1 MNKTIPEVP
10 RVDRGLLMQCR
21 KGLLVMDPILL
32 RIRQRVW
39 NHIRLIPMKV
49 ARHYNHQ
56 LAGKM
61 HLFQIYKFQGWII
74 LRFSRMILGNRVSWN
89 SRWICKERMLLI
101 DILVIK
107 VIQILIKAIF
117 MLEMGPSYMKDRNEI
132 RVKGKKRGRIQ
143 TNK

>member
-1 MNKTIPEVP
+1 
-10 RVDRGLLMQCR
+10 
-21 KGLLVMDPILL
+21 
-32 RIRQRVW
+32 
-39 NHIRLIPMKV
+39 
-49 ARHYNHQ
+49 
-56 LAGKM
+56 
-61 HLFQIYKFQGWII
+61 
-74 LRFSRMILGNRVSWN
+74 
-89 SRWICKERMLLI
+89 MLLI